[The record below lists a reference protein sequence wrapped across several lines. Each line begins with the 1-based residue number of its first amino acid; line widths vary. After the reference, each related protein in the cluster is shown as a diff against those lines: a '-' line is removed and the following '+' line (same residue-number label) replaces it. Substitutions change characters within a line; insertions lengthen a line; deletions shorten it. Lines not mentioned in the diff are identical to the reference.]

1 MMNNFN
7 KMSDFFGD
15 HRSKLFYHNYRKA
28 SISMVYNVYGGFI
41 EPRENRMPN
50 KCFTEV
56 ANEKYNECMTG
67 GFYYNETT
75 KKVSYAYRRISEFI
89 LVHGHMKTGK
99 NKVSSFINKNNKFC
113 KSSLRVDNG

>member
-1 MMNNFN
+1 MSDFN

-15 HRSKLFYHNYRKA
+15 HRPKLFYHKYRKA
-28 SISMVYNVYGGFI
+28 SISMVYNNGGGFL

-56 ANEKYNECMTG
+56 ANEKYDACMTG

-75 KKVSYAYRRISEFI
+75 KKVSYAYRKISEFI
-89 LVHGHMKTGK
+89 LVPGNMRTSK